1 MRSRRI
7 VAAVAGVTGAVVAHT
22 LDVTG
27 LLPFVHESVDIRT
40 AMTPAATLCWLALAA
55 ALAAV
60 TARRPATAGAA
71 AALAGGGL
79 PELAGRL
86 DPGAMFEPAAM
97 AGALLQWLLL
107 VLVLSVAYAVHTRL
121 TTTQS
126 SPTALPAFRLTTSP
140 RPRRLRRH
148 VTGRSGLTRA
158 PPAPRIT
165 SWTVIFQRGTRCTE
179 ACATASSRWAS
190 SSRSS

>member
-27 LLPFVHESVDIRT
+27 LLPFVHESVDVRT

-71 AALAGGGL
+71 AALAIGGL
-79 PELAGRL
+79 PELAGPL

-97 AGALLQWLLL
+97 AGGPFPVVLLL
-107 VLVLSVAYAVHTRL
+107 VVLSGADA
-121 TTTQS
+121 
-126 SPTALPAFRLTTSP
+126 
-140 RPRRLRRH
+140 RP
-148 VTGRSGLTRA
+148 
-158 PPAPRIT
+158 P
-165 SWTVIFQRGTRCTE
+165 
-179 ACATASSRWAS
+179 
-190 SSRSS
+190 

>member
-1 MRSRRI
+1 MHSRRV
-7 VAAVAGVTGAVVAHT
+7 VAAVAGVTGAVVAHA
-22 LDVTG
+22 LDAAG
-27 LLPFVHESVDIRT
+27 LLPFVHESVEVRT
-40 AMTPAATLCWLALAA
+40 GMSPVATVCWLGLAA
-55 ALAAV
+55 VLAAV
-60 TARRPATAGAA
+60 TAMRPATAGAA
-71 AALAGGGL
+71 AALVIGGL
-79 PELAGRL
+79 PELAGRQ

-121 TTTQS
+121 TTTQP
-126 SPTALPAFRLTTSP
+126 SPTALPAIRLTTSP

-158 PPAPRIT
+158 PPASRIT
-165 SWTVIFQRGTRCTE
+165 SSTVIFQRGTRCTE
-179 ACATASSRWAS
+179 ACVTASSRWAS

>member
-7 VAAVAGVTGAVVAHT
+7 VAAAAGVTGAAVAHT

-27 LLPFVHESVDIRT
+27 LLPFVHESVEVRT
-40 AMTPAATLCWLALAA
+40 AMTPAATLCWVALAA

-71 AALAGGGL
+71 AALAIGGL
-79 PELAGRL
+79 PELAGRH

-107 VLVLSVAYAVHTRL
+107 VLVLTVAYAVHTRL
-121 TTTQS
+121 TASGPAPTQV
-126 SPTALPAFRLTTSP
+126 PTLRLPLSLRPSGFRCRVP
-140 RPRRLRRH
+140 
-148 VTGRSGLTRA
+148 GRSGRTRA
-158 PPAPRIT
+158 PPASRVT
-165 SWTVIFQRGTRCTE
+165 SRTVFCQRGTR
-179 ACATASSRWAS
+179 
-190 SSRSS
+190 

>member
-27 LLPFVHESVDIRT
+27 LLPFVHESVDVRT

-71 AALAGGGL
+71 AALAIGGL

-86 DPGAMFEPAAM
+86 GPGGLFGPA
-97 AGALLQWLLL
+97 GLGGGPLPG
-107 VLVLSVAYAVHTRL
+107 VVAV
-121 TTTQS
+121 
-126 SPTALPAFRLTTSP
+126 
-140 RPRRLRRH
+140 
-148 VTGRSGLTRA
+148 
-158 PPAPRIT
+158 
-165 SWTVIFQRGTRCTE
+165 
-179 ACATASSRWAS
+179 
-190 SSRSS
+190 

>member
-27 LLPFVHESVDIRT
+27 LLPFVHESVEVRT
-40 AMTPAATLCWLALAA
+40 AMTPAATLCWLPLAA

-60 TARRPATAGAA
+60 PPRRPATAGAA
-71 AALAGGGL
+71 AALAIGGL
-79 PELAGRL
+79 PELAGRH

-121 TTTQS
+121 TTS
-126 SPTALPAFRLTTSP
+126 APAPTAVPVLPLTTSLRQRR
-140 RPRRLRRH
+140 RPCCR
-148 VTGRSGLTRA
+148 VA
-158 PPAPRIT
+158 
-165 SWTVIFQRGTRCTE
+165 
-179 ACATASSRWAS
+179 
-190 SSRSS
+190 

>member
-7 VAAVAGVTGAVVAHT
+7 VAAVAGVTGAVVAHS

-27 LLPFVHESVDIRT
+27 LLPFVHESVGVRT

-71 AALAGGGL
+71 AALAVGGL
-79 PELAGRL
+79 PELAGPVG
-86 DPGAMFEPAAM
+86 PGAMFEPAAM

-121 TTTQS
+121 TTS
-126 SPTALPAFRLTTSP
+126 ELAPTALPTLRLTTSP
-140 RPRRLRRH
+140 RRPRPFCRIA
-148 VTGRSGLTRA
+148 GRSGRTRA
-158 PPAPRIT
+158 PPASRIT
-165 SWTVIFQRGTRCTE
+165 S
-179 ACATASSRWAS
+179 
-190 SSRSS
+190 

>member
-27 LLPFVHESVDIRT
+27 LLPFVHESVDVRT
-40 AMTPAATLCWLALAA
+40 AMTPAATLCWLALEA

-60 TARRPATAGAA
+60 TARPPAKAGAA
-71 AALAGGGL
+71 GAPASGALPA
-79 PELAGRL
+79 LAGRL

-107 VLVLSVAYAVHTRL
+107 VLVLSVAYAVHTQL
-121 TTTQS
+121 TAS
-126 SPTALPAFRLTTSP
+126 APAPTAVPVLPLTTSH
-140 RPRRLRRH
+140 RPRRPYGR
-148 VTGRSGLTRA
+148 VTGRSGRTRA
-158 PPAPRIT
+158 PPASRLT

-179 ACATASSRWAS
+179 VCATA
-190 SSRSS
+190 